1 VPFVGNMDLM
11 TIVSQ
16 AGQKLIGPLAA
27 TSGSILGGLA
37 LVILELFITLFAL
50 FFFLRDGESI
60 AAHIR
65 RLLPFG
71 EDQREGVLRQVGDL
85 IYASVIAGLAVAA
98 VQGLLGG
105 LAFWVLGLHAPVVWG
120 TVMGFFSL
128 IPVAG
133 AWVIWFP
140 VAVWLM
146 ATGDVTRG
154 LILAAIGTGLVG
166 TADNVLR
173 PLLLSGRSSMNGLVT
188 FIALLG
194 GVAAF
199 GFIGLIF
206 GPVVIAVTL
215 SLFEAYL
222 RPTSPD

>member
-1 VPFVGNMDLM
+1 M
-11 TIVSQ
+11 
-16 AGQKLIGPLAA
+16 
-27 TSGSILGGLA
+27 
-37 LVILELFITLFAL
+37 
-50 FFFLRDGESI
+50 
-60 AAHIR
+60 
-65 RLLPFG
+65 
-71 EDQREGVLRQVGDL
+71 LRQVGDL

-120 TVMGFFSL
+120 TVMALFSL

-146 ATGDVTRG
+146 ATGEMTRG
-154 LILAAIGTGLVG
+154 LILVVIGVGLVG

-206 GPVVIAVTL
+206 GPVVIAVTMA
-215 SLFEAYL
+215 LFEAYL
-222 RPTSPD
+222 RPSPSSTDSSDLRPRN